1 MLVNRAESHTSGARF
16 VGQPACWPKRWI
28 KTEPPPT
35 WLDFTRNFAFY
46 QNPKTLCEP
55 KRLLKKD
62 ELYFEPKQLLK
73 RGNIL
78 CWPERLQKKSDFY
91 FYQNLCWKKT
101 SRFWKPT
108 KPTTNKA
115 KAAKQSQSKP
125 PQTKTQAKNLEAD
138 FSDLAKPTWTYAN
151 EENAAKR
158 KSREL
163 ENLLAKKY
171 KT

>member
-1 MLVNRAESHTSGARF
+1 MLVNRADSHTSAARF
-16 VGQPACWPKRWI
+16 VRQPARWPKPLPK
-28 KTEPPPT
+28 KTTPPT
-35 WLDFTRNFAFY
+35 WLNFTRNFAFY

-78 CWPERLQKKSDFY
+78 CWPERLLKKGDFY

-108 KPTTNKA
+108 KPTTNTARKNDTTNQNHRRPKRKRKTLKPILA
-115 KAAKQSQSKP
+115 TRQNQPELTPTKKP
-125 PQTKTQAKNLEAD
+125 P
-138 FSDLAKPTWTYAN
+138 PN
-151 EENAAKR
+151 EKA
-158 KSREL
+158 
-163 ENLLAKKY
+163 ENL
-171 KT
+171 KTCLLKNI